1 MPFTPSNFTVL
12 SVHMSTNM
20 NFDFHL
26 KGVPIKASEATALLS
41 ATGVDPMQGLRIDL
55 EKVLDMRK
63 INSKMLFDL
72 SVSEGNQ
79 ELASLAWRISVGRT
93 ETPEKAVQ
101 PRTPSRSVRPA
112 YTDQTFSLEQV
123 IDKIHQSDAY
133 WAAGASLIISRT
145 SLNEWTTL
153 RRIATD
159 FVNECWS
166 DRSLPNKSTAYRGFM
181 LSEDGC
187 LTPRDLTKGVLRKD
201 TFHVS
206 PLYIGL
212 REGLIFCQKQNLIE
226 MRSAVSVGSENPNR
240 SPRAKDMRRVFYK
253 ISASEKGAALAS
265 LWSDCDVFAKLLFEK
280 RIER

>member
-1 MPFTPSNFTVL
+1 LPFTTSNPTL
-12 SVHMSTNM
+12 LCVHMFNDM

-41 ATGVDPMQGLRIDL
+41 ATGMDPIQGLRIDL
-55 EKVLDMRK
+55 EKILDMRK

-79 ELASLAWRISVGRT
+79 ELASLAWRISMGRT
-93 ETPEKAVQ
+93 EKFEAAPQRRAAPRQ
-101 PRTPSRSVRPA
+101 MRTP
-112 YTDQTFSLEQV
+112 YTEQTFSLEQI
-123 IDKIHQSDAY
+123 IDKINRSDAY

-145 SLNEWTTL
+145 SLTDWTTL
-153 RRIATD
+153 RRIATE
-159 FVNECWS
+159 FINECW
-166 DRSLPNKSTAYRGFM
+166 DNRSLPNKSAAYRGFM
-181 LSEDGC
+181 LADDGS
-187 LTPRDLTKGVLRKD
+187 LRPRDLTKGVVRKE

-226 MRSAVSVGSENPNR
+226 MKSAVSIGSENPNT

-253 ISASEKGAALAS
+253 IRASEKGAALAD
-265 LWSDCDVFAKLLFEK
+265 LWSDCDVFAKMLFEK
-280 RIER
+280 RIEH